1 MASLLEHEAAET
13 PALASRQFER
23 LRRELP
29 GVVARIEQSSPALIA
44 TIARGSSDNAAAFAA
59 YVAGLRLAL
68 PAASLPPSLASVYR
82 RTLRLERAVVLA
94 ISQSGA
100 SPDLCAAVAGARD
113 GGALTLGLTNASDSA
128 LAHTVDIVIE
138 MGAGPE
144 LAVAATKTFLLSLTA
159 LLHLVAEWTRDSALI
174 AALEELPATLAR
186 CNRVEWDTAVQPL
199 AEHDDAFVVAR
210 GPMLPI
216 GRELALKLKEVCG
229 VHAEAVSAAELLHGP
244 ISLASPSLPAI
255 VLAGD
260 EPTKA
265 SVDEALS
272 RLHAAGASV
281 VLLSPH
287 EEDLGQHAHVVSVPR
302 ASDPLLQPVATLH
315 AAYPLTARIARARGR
330 DPDHPPHLAKIT
342 RTM

>member
-1 MASLLEHEAAET
+1 
-13 PALASRQFER
+13 
-23 LRRELP
+23 
-29 GVVARIEQSSPALIA
+29 
-44 TIARGSSDNAAAFAA
+44 
-59 YVAGLRLAL
+59 
-68 PAASLPPSLASVYR
+68 
-82 RTLRLERAVVLA
+82 
-94 ISQSGA
+94 
-100 SPDLCAAVAGARD
+100 
-113 GGALTLGLTNASDSA
+113 LGLTNATGSA

-159 LLHLVAEWTRDSALI
+159 LLHLIAEWTRDSALV
-174 AALEELPATLAR
+174 AALEELPATLTR
-186 CNRVEWDTAVQPL
+186 CDRADWNAAVQLL

-229 VHAEAVSAAELLHGP
+229 IHAEALSAAELLHGP

-260 EPTKA
+260 APTKA
-265 SVDEALS
+265 SVDEAVS

-281 VLLSPH
+281 IFLSSH
-287 EEDLGQHAHVVSVPR
+287 EEALGQQAHVVSVPK
-302 ASDPLLQPVATLH
+302 ASDPLLQPVVTLH

-342 RTM
+342 RTI

>member
-29 GVVARIEQSSPALIA
+29 GVVARIEQFSPTLIA

-59 YVAGLRLAL
+59 YLAGLRLAL
-68 PAASLPPSLASVYR
+68 ATASVPPSLASVYQC
-82 RTLRLERAVVLA
+82 TLRLERAAVLA

-113 GGALTLGLTNASDSA
+113 GGALTLGVTNAADSA

-159 LLHLVAEWTRDSALI
+159 LLHLIAEWTRDSALV
-174 AALEELPATLAR
+174 AALEELPATLTR
-186 CNRVEWDTAVQPL
+186 CDRADWNAAVQLL

-210 GPMLPI
+210 GPMLPV

-229 VHAEAVSAAELLHGP
+229 IHAEAVSAAELLHGP

-260 EPTKA
+260 APTRA
-265 SVDEALS
+265 SIGEALS
-272 RLHAAGASV
+272 QLHAAGASV
-281 VLLSPH
+281 LLLSPH
-287 EEDLGQHAHVVSVPR
+287 QEHLGQKTHVVSVPT
-302 ASDPLLQPVATLH
+302 APDPLLQPVVTLH
-315 AAYPLTARIARARGR
+315 TAYPLTARLARARGR

-342 RTM
+342 RTI